1 MNILSCKSPEMVIK
15 EIWIYLLAY
24 NLIRLLMLQSALLA
38 DIPPPRSLSFKHS
51 LQIWLI
57 VTQKAMLCSE
67 QQLYALLAIIAE
79 QQVGK
84 RPGRMEPRSVKRR
97 PKAYPLLMVPRGQAR
112 QSILEHGHAATL
124 K

>member
-1 MNILSCKSPEMVIK
+1 MDLPTCVQLDSFTDASICAASG
-15 EIWIYLLAY
+15 Y
-24 NLIRLLMLQSALLA
+24 
-38 DIPPPRSLSFKHS
+38 PPPRSLSFKHS

-67 QQLYALLAIIAE
+67 QQLYALLSIIAE

-112 QSILEHGHAATL
+112 QSILERGHAATL